1 MWEIFVMMWQL
12 CILIVVSVTQIHK
25 CNKIEQ
31 NHTHVK
37 LVHSEFCGSYNLY
50 FLVLISCYIYVG
62 FTIRRAV
69 HRTSLYYFFS
79 VQFSRSVVSD
89 SLQIHGLQ
97 HARLPCPSSISG
109 ATQTHV
115 HRVGDAIQPS
125 PLLSSP
131 SPPAFNL
138 SQHQGLFQWAS
149 FSHQVTKVLEL
160 ASASVLPVNIQD
172 WSPLGWTR
180 WISLQ
185 SKGLSRVFNTTTVL
199 NSAFSFLYGPTLTF
213 IHAAAAAKSLQSW
226 PTLCDPIDG
235 SPPDS
240 PIPGILLARILEW
253 VAIPFSNEWKWKVKV
268 KLLSHAWL
276 LATPW
281 TAAYQAPLSMGFS
294 RQEYWSVLP
303 LLSPIHTWL
312 LEKP

>member
-149 FSHQVTKVLEL
+149 FSHQVTKVLEFQLQHSPSNEYSGLFCFRIDWFDL
-160 ASASVLPVNIQD
+160 AVQGILK
-172 WSPLGWTR
+172 
-180 WISLQ
+180 SLLQ
-185 SKGLSRVFNTTTVL
+185 HHSSKALIL
-199 NSAFSFLYGPTLTF
+199 WHSAFF
-213 IHAAAAAKSLQSW
+213 IIQ
-226 PTLCDPIDG
+226 
-235 SPPDS
+235 
-240 PIPGILLARILEW
+240 
-253 VAIPFSNEWKWKVKV
+253 
-268 KLLSHAWL
+268 LSHPYVTTGSKL
-276 LATPW
+276 
-281 TAAYQAPLSMGFS
+281 Y
-294 RQEYWSVLP
+294 
-303 LLSPIHTWL
+303 
-312 LEKP
+312 